1 MSTKKALKVQLPSA
15 VDDAT
20 GLRQLEH
27 YYGIEFVR
35 GASNGGG
42 NNGYYKMIGDAELLS
57 EMRFHNLLKIASVKD
72 AQTKTILNPVNWRQ
86 TVGGAASV
94 LDGSDG
100 ADIMQITHDGEKP
113 VGLYAICG
121 GTNAT
126 YERFI
131 VSDEYFEYDGD
142 QAQFYPAYGETP
154 DYATIL
160 ANQLR
165 SVRNET
171 VIGTANVGISSENFS
186 DPQYGNANGGGFPK
200 TQLNRF
206 QYEAAARAKNANANS
221 NLPYTIINTLD
232 DELTM
237 ALLAIEFRTKLF
249 NTCLG
254 HGVSANAAPDAAT
267 WGKITGIRFT
277 ADGGQTY
284 TYGTL
289 GTSLFVNGASTA
301 SAMWAIIN
309 NYCPLTKMFEAQLA
323 VSDGA
328 TLEAVHDA
336 DGNAVQGISQ
346 GVMTGIYTKTFSF
359 TVPASTVSGGTAQ
372 NMTVEVCLRIPV
384 WRGRNRLWGNLTQW
398 KGGIEALRYRDG
410 EGNTHHKI
418 YRAPS
423 IEALTIDSDVVVK
436 SQEGDFAFESAYD
449 YIGETP
455 VTAGGGGIWAQRM
468 LSKGAITTAIAALG
482 GGGMLNYEGACT
494 YLGVEATEGTYRRM
508 GALFG
513 DLAFGSFAVFR
524 FAILYYE
531 PSYWNTYLGSGF
543 RVKLTA

>member
-1 MSTKKALKVQLPSA
+1 
-15 VDDAT
+15 
-20 GLRQLEH
+20 
-27 YYGIEFVR
+27 
-35 GASNGGG
+35 
-42 NNGYYKMIGDAELLS
+42 
-57 EMRFHNLLKIASVKD
+57 
-72 AQTKTILNPVNWRQ
+72 
-86 TVGGAASV
+86 
-94 LDGSDG
+94 
-100 ADIMQITHDGEKP
+100 
-113 VGLYAICG
+113 
-121 GTNAT
+121 
-126 YERFI
+126 
-131 VSDEYFEYDGD
+131 
-142 QAQFYPAYGETP
+142 
-154 DYATIL
+154 
-160 ANQLR
+160 
-165 SVRNET
+165 
-171 VIGTANVGISSENFS
+171 
-186 DPQYGNANGGGFPK
+186 
-200 TQLNRF
+200 
-206 QYEAAARAKNANANS
+206 
-221 NLPYTIINTLD
+221 
-232 DELTM
+232 M